1 MTATFD
7 LVIRNGTVVTAA
19 DVVRCDIG
27 IQDGKISAIAKHLDR
42 GDQEIDA
49 SHLLVMPG
57 GIDSHVH
64 IAQDSPDARM
74 ADDFT
79 TGSRSAA
86 AGGNTT
92 FIPFV
97 VQPRGASLRQCVE
110 EYHKLAAGHCY
121 VDYGFHLIV
130 TDPSPRILGQE
141 LPALVGDGYTSFKV
155 FMTYDDMVLNDRQIL
170 DVFDCARR
178 ERALV
183 MVHCEGYDTI
193 KFMTERLEAQAKTQP
208 FFHAVSRPEP
218 IEREATHRAIS
229 FSELIDVPI
238 MIVHVSGREAM
249 EQVRW
254 AQQKGLKIYAET
266 CPQYISLTAD
276 DLKGLGSPD
285 SGAKYVCSPPP
296 RDRESWDAIW
306 EGLRLGVFSTF
317 SSDHC
322 PFYYDGP
329 SGKLS
334 AKGRQSFRWIPNGI
348 PGVETRMQI
357 LFSEGVAKGR
367 ISLEQFVALT
377 STNHA
382 KMYGLYPRKGSIAVG
397 CDADIVLWDATRK
410 HAIRQTAL
418 HHGAD
423 YTPWEGF
430 EVTGCPVKTL
440 LRGRLVFDKDDP
452 TLVYGAPQGQF
463 MKRAISPFAAAASE
477 TAMAARP
484 IAGAL

>member
-1 MTATFD
+1 MTPEFD

-19 DVVRCDIG
+19 DVVQCDVG
-27 IQDGKISAIAKHLDR
+27 IKNGKISAIAERLPVSASD
-42 GDQEIDA
+42 IDA
-49 SHLLVMPG
+49 SDLFVMPG

-64 IAQDSPDARM
+64 IAQDSPDAKM
-74 ADDFT
+74 ADDFA

-110 EYHKLAAGHCY
+110 DYHQLAAGQCH
-121 VDYGFHLIV
+121 VDYGFHLII
-130 TDPSPRILGQE
+130 TDPSSVVLGQE
-141 LPALVGDGYTSFKV
+141 LPALVRDGYTSFKV

-170 DVFDCARR
+170 EVFDCARR

-193 KFMTERLEAQAKTQP
+193 KFMTERLETQARTQP

-276 DLKGLGSPD
+276 DLKGT
-285 SGAKYVCSPPP
+285 GAPEAGGKYVCSPPP
-296 RDRESWDAIW
+296 RDHDSWEAIW

-322 PFYYDGP
+322 PFYYDSP
-329 SGKLS
+329 VGKLS
-334 AKGRQSFRWIPNGI
+334 PKGKQSFRWIPNGI

-357 LFSEGVAKGR
+357 LFSEGVVKGR
-367 ISLEQFVALT
+367 ITLEQFVALT

-382 KMYGLYPRKGSIAVG
+382 KMYGLYPQKGSIAVG
-397 CDADIVLWDATRK
+397 CDADIAIWDPRSK
-410 HAIRQTAL
+410 HTITQSAL
-418 HHGAD
+418 HHGSD

-430 EVTGCPVKTL
+430 EVTGCVVKTI
-440 LRGRLVFDKDDP
+440 LRGRVIFDRANDSV
-452 TLVYGAPQGQF
+452 LNSAPAGEF
-463 MKRAISPFAAAASE
+463 MKRKFSAYAAPQPHITSAE
-477 TAMAARP
+477 
-484 IAGAL
+484 